1 MHPMSEVWRCCG
13 AIDTEARFA
22 VSSQSSAEPH
32 TTVPGHIEVM
42 IAKVNRPVWDTPQS
56 PHIHTQT
63 ALKAQRMRSK
73 RGASGCDSVRDHA
86 TGCESRRFG
95 PQKRKSR
102 KLASVGSLRDN
113 LRLSATWCET
123 TRLSAKVA
131 EEGFEPPT
139 RGL

>member
-1 MHPMSEVWRCCG
+1 MVATRETRTSHTKGNDDGKEANHEEDQHRDADEEGFDQEGRDRQAEEGQPDRRRDQG
-13 AIDTEARFA
+13 A
-22 VSSQSSAEPH
+22 
-32 TTVPGHIEVM
+32 GH
-42 IAKVNRPVWDTPQS
+42 RPQ
-56 PHIHTQT
+56 
-63 ALKAQRMRSK
+63 AQRMRSK

-95 PQKRKSR
+95 PQKRKPR

-123 TRLSAKVA
+123 MRLSAKVA
-131 EEGFEPPT
+131 EEGLEPPT